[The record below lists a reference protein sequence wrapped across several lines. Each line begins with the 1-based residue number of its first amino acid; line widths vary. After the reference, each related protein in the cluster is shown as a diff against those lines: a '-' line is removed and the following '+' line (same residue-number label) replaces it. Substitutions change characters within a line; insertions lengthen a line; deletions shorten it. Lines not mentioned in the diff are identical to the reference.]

1 MAANGPSHPGDADGE
16 SCDDDRLAQAMSA
29 LDDERPEDAER
40 MAAKLL
46 KADPHHA
53 GALYVLGCALTMQ
66 GRAGEA
72 IASLEAA
79 SGDHDNPEC
88 DTVLAIALRQVGRHE
103 DAVGRLK
110 LTIKRYPAYAAA
122 FNELGYLLVLI
133 GRYDEAADVLTQGL
147 QIAPTLPQLSIQ
159 LGYAELSR
167 RNCANAKVAFA
178 RALDISPHSHDA
190 LFGMAK
196 AHQEF
201 GENEAAVD
209 YFRRYLA
216 DRSND
221 SGAWL
226 NLGHCLLE
234 LGQLEPGYECFR
246 MAARGD
252 AERYGT
258 ALTSLAA
265 AARGR
270 FWLRP
275 SAAARFLTPT
285 LD

>member
-1 MAANGPSHPGDADGE
+1 MAANGPSQPGDADSEGR
-16 SCDDDRLAQAMSA
+16 DDDRLAQAMSA
-29 LDDERPEDAER
+29 LDDERPQDAER
-40 MAAKLL
+40 MAAELL

-53 GALYVLGCALTMQ
+53 AALYVLGCALTVQ

-72 IASLEAA
+72 IAPLEAK
-79 SGDHDNPEC
+79 SSDHDNPEC
-88 DTVLAIALRQVGRHE
+88 DTVLAIALRQVGRHK

-122 FNELGYLLVLI
+122 FNEL
-133 GRYDEAADVLTQGL
+133 DVLTQGL
-147 QIAPTLPQLSIQ
+147 QIAPMLPQLSIQ

-196 AHQEF
+196 AHQEL

-216 DRSND
+216 DRPKD

-234 LGQLEPGYECFR
+234 LGRLEPGYECFR

-275 SAAARFLTPT
+275 SAAARFLRSQPT